1 MKRLTALTVAVV
13 CLVFTLAAWTGFSK
27 SGDAGERL
35 PRGASFVPDEILVQL
50 KPGYRLETVL
60 SALPMQ
66 LVAEEPGKPAPRG
79 LARLKIPRGET
90 VMNAVSLL
98 KGKEG
103 VLFAQPNYVYRA
115 AVFPD
120 DPSYPNQWALP
131 KIGAP
136 TAWDLATGSSDVLV
150 AVLDTGVDL
159 SHPDLA
165 GNLWTNPDE
174 IPGDGLDNDGN
185 GYVDDVHGWNSSAN
199 SADVQ
204 DDFGHGT
211 HVAGIIGAVGNNGT
225 GVAGVNWKVGI
236 IAVKA
241 NKGDSFTTLD
251 LARGTGYVTAL
262 RTGKGLPIVAV
273 NASLGAAVSEDPLL
287 NQAIINAGEAGI
299 LFVAAA
305 GNDNSDN
312 DRTPF
317 YPSSLFRPNV
327 LSVAATDENDA
338 LAIFSLLTNEGSNYG
353 RRTVHLGAP
362 GKYIESTYY
371 FISTSADTPSGYERL
386 SGTSMAAPHVT
397 GILALLKAQDPSRD
411 WIALKNRVLSTG
423 TPLSGLSSK
432 TITGRRLLAAGDG
445 ALGALT
451 GSGQTVKSR
460 LRPIPDSLDLEQGT
474 SLDLAA
480 LNISGEESLGD
491 LPVSITRNGASYGTL
506 TLRDNG
512 TGFDQAAG
520 DGIASATWTVP
531 SSANS
536 TYVFAFPDGN
546 LTVTVD
552 LAEEPPAPSGG
563 GGGGGC
569 SAAGG
574 LGPFFF
580 LCIPAALF
588 ALKRKKPAPPDR

>member
-13 CLVFTLAAWTGFSK
+13 CLAFTLAAWTGFSK
-27 SGDAGERL
+27 SGDAGEIIQ
-35 PRGASFVPDEILVQL
+35 GGTSFVPGEILVQL

-60 SALPMQ
+60 SALPIQ
-66 LVAEEPGKPAPRG
+66 LFAEEPGKPAPRG
-79 LARLKIPRGET
+79 LSRLKLPPGET

-103 VLFAQPNYVYRA
+103 VLFAQPNYIYQA
-115 AVFPD
+115 AIVPN
-120 DPSYPNQWALP
+120 DPRYPSQWALP

-136 TAWDLATGSSDVLV
+136 TAWDLTTGSPDVLV

-165 GNLWTNPDE
+165 GNLWTNPGE
-174 IPGDGLDNDGN
+174 IPGDGLDNDGD

-199 SADVQ
+199 SSDVQ
-204 DDFGHGT
+204 DDSGHGT

-225 GVAGVNWKVGI
+225 GVAGLNWNIGI

-251 LARGTGYVTAL
+251 LARGTDYVTAL
-262 RTGKGLPIVAV
+262 KTGKHLPIVAI
-273 NASLGAAVSEDPLL
+273 NASLGGPVSEDPLL
-287 NQAIINAGEAGI
+287 NQAIKNTGEAGI

-305 GNDNSDN
+305 GNNNSDN

-317 YPSSLFRPNV
+317 YPASLFRPNV

-338 LAIFSLLTNEGSNYG
+338 LASFDSFTEPGSNYG

-362 GKYIESTYY
+362 GNKILSTY
-371 FISTSADTPSGYERL
+371 FISTSADNPSSYDTM

-432 TITGRRLLAAGDG
+432 TITGRRLLAAQDS

-451 GSGQTVKSR
+451 GSGQVVKSR
-460 LRPIPDSLDLEQGT
+460 LRPIPDSLDLKQGT

-491 LPVSITRNGASYGTL
+491 LPVSITRNGAPYGTL
-506 TLRDNG
+506 NLKDDG
-512 TGFDQAAG
+512 TGFDQASG

-531 SSANS
+531 STANS

-552 LAEEPPAPSGG
+552 LAEEPPAASGG

-569 SAAGG
+569 NAAGP
-574 LGPFFF
+574 GPFFL
-580 LCIPAALF
+580 LCIPVALL
-588 ALKRKKPAPPDR
+588 ALKRKTPAPPEG

>member
-1 MKRLTALTVAVV
+1 MKRPASWIPVAAVL
-13 CLVFTLAAWTGFSK
+13 CGLFFLIATGTTE
-27 SGDAGERL
+27 GLPQGE
-35 PRGASFVPDEILVQL
+35 SFVPGEILVRL
-50 KPGYRLETVL
+50 KPGARINPILSSSPVSLSVQEADGTARTGITRLKVQGGVTVQEAV
-60 SALPMQ
+60 SALS
-66 LVAEEPGKPAPRG
+66 GR
-79 LARLKIPRGET
+79 
-90 VMNAVSLL
+90 
-98 KGKEG
+98 EG
-103 VLFAQPNYVYRA
+103 VLFAQPNYLYHA
-115 AVFPD
+115 ALVPN
-120 DPSYPNQWALP
+120 DPNYASQWGLG
-131 KIGAP
+131 KLGAP
-136 TAWDLATGSSDVLV
+136 AAWDLAVGSADVLV

-165 GNLWTNPDE
+165 GNLWTNPGE
-174 IPGDGLDNDGN
+174 TPGDALDNDSN

-204 DDFGHGT
+204 DNVGHGT

-225 GVAGVNWKVGI
+225 GVAGVNWNVGI
-236 IAVKA
+236 ITVKA
-241 NKGDSFTTLD
+241 NNGTTFTTLD
-251 LARGTGYVTAL
+251 LAKGIDYVTAL
-262 RTGKGLPIVAV
+262 RTGKNLPVVAI
-273 NASLGAAVSEDPLL
+273 NASLGAAVSEDLLL
-287 NQAIINAGEAGI
+287 NQAIENAGEAGI

-305 GNDNSDN
+305 GNNNTDN

-317 YPSSLFRPNV
+317 YPASLFRPNV

-338 LAIFSLLTNEGSNYG
+338 LAIFGTNSGSNYG

-362 GKYIESTYY
+362 GKNILSTYY
-371 FISTSADTPSGYERL
+371 PTGYA
-386 SGTSMAAPHVT
+386 SMDGTSMAAPHVT
-397 GILALLKAQDPSRD
+397 GILALLKAQDPTRD
-411 WIALKNRVLSTG
+411 WIALKNTVLSTG

-451 GSGQTVKSR
+451 GSGQTVQSR

-506 TLRDNG
+506 ILRDNG

-569 SAAGG
+569 SSASMPSFALLLLAPLAAG
-574 LGPFFF
+574 LRR
-580 LCIPAALF
+580 
-588 ALKRKKPAPPDR
+588 KR